1 MIFKFDQGGVTPPY
15 VAYQPVIVSDKRTS
29 AIQEEA
35 LAAKVASGADK
46 GKLTSKDLYTMLK
59 EKLKGLPSDVDV
71 AMRKL
76 QSVEESINLDF
87 FHDFTSNVEN
97 RYLIALQTMNQLSFS
112 REQYDKALDKVKS
125 NGGLNEAAID
135 QYGQVYMTNG
145 KDYKLMS
152 PEKAKQSGWKQ
163 MTNQDLLY
171 LRANDPSL
179 SGKDE
184 ILNIV
189 TNGIGIDKVTEYIQ
203 KCIQGLGAS
212 KSEENLYANV
222 SAGTIL
228 KGLND
233 FKQAVAQSGNYDAT
247 IQDLYSGKLMTKDSA
262 EQAQQALTYIYRSLP
277 NNMKSLLKIRT
288 IGGTD
293 DEALVMI
300 GQLISS
306 KTFSEKSFELKLED
320 TAVAHQEKAAK
331 GNKDPHSIEGLSMN
345 PVDML
350 QAGYGQKNN
359 FTIQTAAGASNG
371 IQIPTVQ
378 MPITKKGGSIGV
390 ASLSDVASSDYAGY
404 LDFSNAFMGDVQIP
418 QAGMQNIA
426 IDGTALYT
434 AYLPLDMQYFND
446 TGQKRPDIAM
456 LGRYKQAQNEIRQS
470 GTKDPRQINA
480 IYKNHNLPVM
490 YGPNGD
496 ILTNYIKFGIV
507 NGTALDNAFGD
518 EAKVADYLSET
529 TDKNTIANTLNILN
543 KGRGEKNKVKYDE
556 KSWWDSISPV
566 FNDHTHVYKGTI
578 FMPINDDYFTY
589 SAAAGSK
596 PTTAQ
601 AEMIE
606 AIQQAANKTRN
617 YVNPGPL
624 K

>member
-1 MIFKFDQGGVTPPY
+1 MIFKFQQGGTTPPF
-15 VAYQPVIVSDKRTS
+15 VAYQPVIVSDKRTT
-29 AIQEEA
+29 ATQEEV
-35 LAAKVASGADK
+35 LAAKATKESES
-46 GKLTSKDLYTMLK
+46 GKLSSKDLYTMLK
-59 EKLKGLPSDVDV
+59 EKLKGLPNDVNI
-71 AMRKL
+71 AMNQL
-76 QSVEESINLDF
+76 QQLEQLTSMDFDGSFTQNIESK
-87 FHDFTSNVEN
+87 
-97 RYLIALQTMNQLSFS
+97 YLSTLQTMNQLSFS
-112 REQYDKALDKVKS
+112 REQYDKALDNVKS

-152 PEKAKQSGWKQ
+152 PEEAKQSGWTQ

-171 LRANDPSL
+171 LRANDPNL

-184 ILNIV
+184 ILNV
-189 TNGIGIDKVTEYIQ
+189 VNNGIGIDKVTEYIQ

-222 SAGTIL
+222 NAGTIL

-247 IQDLYSGKLMTKDSA
+247 VQDLYSGKSMTKDSA

-277 NNMKSLLKIRT
+277 NNMKSLLKTRT
-288 IGGTD
+288 KGGTD
-293 DEALVMI
+293 EEALVMI

-306 KTFSEKSFELKLED
+306 KTSPEKSFELKLED
-320 TAVAHQEKAAK
+320 TALDHQEKSGK
-331 GNKDPHSIEGLSMN
+331 GDKDPYSVDGLSMN
-345 PVDML
+345 PVAML
-350 QAGYGQKNN
+350 QAGYGQKNE

-378 MPITKKGGSIGV
+378 MPITKKGESIGM
-390 ASLSDVASSDYAGY
+390 ASLSDIASSDYAGY

-434 AYLPLDMQYFND
+434 AYLPLDMQYFNE

-496 ILTNYIKFGIV
+496 VLTNYIKFGIV

-543 KGRGEKNKVKYDE
+543 KGRGENNKVEYDE

-566 FNDHTHVYKGTI
+566 FNDYTHVYKGTI

-606 AIQQAANKTRN
+606 ARQQAANKTRN
-617 YVNPGPL
+617 YVNPGQL
-624 K
+624 